1 MDKPKYIKN
10 AIIWNRCA
18 GDHGAWLR
26 ISDMNLV
33 KECNDEYYMYAPSG
47 RPKFI
52 ARTVYP
58 YKRWMEKYIGTDND
72 LRKDKNFKY
81 GY

>member
-1 MDKPKYIKN
+1 MYKPKYIKN

-18 GDHGAWLR
+18 GDNGAWLR

-33 KECNDEYYMYAPSG
+33 KEGNDEYYMYALSG

-58 YKRWMEKYIGTDND
+58 YKRWMKKYIGTCND

-81 GY
+81 HY